1 MPHFGVITR
10 HIEGPITRTEADFR
24 KMSQPQMRNKV
35 MKFMHRAVF
44 LTLLVYNI
52 GMKDLS
58 KVVSFAQL
66 VKLRRS
72 VRRYSAQPVPR
83 QVIDKCL
90 EAARL
95 APSACNSQPWSF
107 IVVDDEKVKNEIVD
121 RAMSGI
127 YRMNAF
133 VKAAPVLIVVVTE
146 HSRYI
151 ARLGGMLRSV
161 KYNLIDI
168 GIAGDHLT
176 LQAAELGLGT
186 CWLGW
191 FNERAVKKVL
201 GLSPKQRVDIMIS
214 LGYPLESGGP
224 LTEKNRRPLD
234 EIRRFYQK
242 S

>member
-1 MPHFGVITR
+1 M
-10 HIEGPITRTEADFR
+10 
-24 KMSQPQMRNKV
+24 
-35 MKFMHRAVF
+35 
-44 LTLLVYNI
+44 YNT

-66 VKLRRS
+66 VELRRS
-72 VRRYSAQPVPR
+72 VRRYSAQPVSR

-133 VKAAPVLIVVVTE
+133 VKEAPVLVVAITE
-146 HSRYI
+146 QSRYI

-191 FNERAVKKVL
+191 FNEKAVKKVL

-214 LGYPLESGGP
+214 LGYPDESGSP
-224 LTEKNRRPLD
+224 LKEKNRRPLD
-234 EIRRFYQK
+234 EIRRFYNK